1 MSKGSFSISASQGRV
16 AQEHDARLYM
26 PNNADRELSKRNV
39 YIKTTDNIP
48 EAFNALF
55 RGSITTYNEKQTRND
70 RIRSY
75 DYYSDIAHGKC
86 KEKTVYEY
94 VIQIGNRDTL
104 GLSDS
109 GFDYSHWRE
118 LRAQGKFMSA
128 SKYALAHE
136 NKDPRRNELKELL
149 ANEMRNLENN
159 YPQLHFWNIVLHDD
173 EPDGTCHAHIAFTP
187 VAKGYANGMPVRD
200 SLTKALNQMGFY
212 NAEGELAIT
221 KWQNDVKEKIQTS
234 MESAGYERAYM
245 DNTDKH
251 LSVSQF
257 KLAKQ
262 KESLIEQNT
271 KLLEENMALSDR
283 NKELREKNQL
293 LFDDNRFYES
303 EISAMQEH
311 QKSFELKTSKALD
324 DKQAELDSRE
334 DDLKQR
340 EQYIQTLEAELSAR
354 TQQLDLQKR
363 EHEDKEK
370 QLASLEESLKLRETK
385 INQEE
390 RYIQADNIKE
400 KVANNNRRMPKS
412 YYMTI

>member
-1 MSKGSFSISASQGRV
+1 MSRGSFSISASQGRV

-26 PNNADRELSKRNV
+26 PNNADRQLSKRNI
-39 YIKTTDNIP
+39 YIKTTANIP

-55 RGSITTYNEKQTRND
+55 RDSITAYNEKQTRND
-70 RIRSY
+70 RVRSY
-75 DYYSDIAHGKC
+75 DYYSDIEHGKC

-109 GFDYSHWRE
+109 DFDYSHWKE

-200 SLTKALNQMGFY
+200 SLTKALNQMGFH

-234 MESAGYERAYM
+234 MESAGYGRAYM
-245 DNTDKH
+245 DNTDRH

-271 KLLEENMALSDR
+271 KLLEENNSLSNR

-293 LFDDNRFYES
+293 LYNDNRYYEA
-303 EISAMQEH
+303 EITSMQDQ
-311 QKSFELKTSKALD
+311 QKAFELKTSKAL
-324 DKQAELDSRE
+324 

-354 TQQLDLQKR
+354 THQLDLQKR

-370 QLASLEESLKLRETK
+370 QLASLEESLKLREAK

-390 RYIQADNIKE
+390 RQVQADSIKE